1 MSPDS
6 KGLLVLVLG
15 ILFCLFIIF
24 TSYSADHFAL
34 PIGYQSEIENTLQ
47 FETDIEFIVRDIRYN
62 FGLIEFYLIDSQS
75 SNPLDLSLSCEMF
88 YCMAHNSDI

>member
-6 KGLLVLVLG
+6 KALLVLVLG

-62 FGLIEFYLIDSQS
+62 FGLSGEFSTTPEALAPPVMHI
-75 SNPLDLSLSCEMF
+75 L
-88 YCMAHNSDI
+88 